1 MMQRIHATQMNNLD
15 SVIKRILTNVVFGC
29 VILLISA
36 LAVTFRY
43 YIDKQSNLNMD
54 ELKQIVEEEI
64 TKNEY

>member
-1 MMQRIHATQMNNLD
+1 MMQSIHATQMNNLD

>member
-1 MMQRIHATQMNNLD
+1 MMQSIHATQMNNLD
-15 SVIKRILTNVVFGC
+15 SVIKRILTNIVFGC

>member
-64 TKNEY
+64 AKK